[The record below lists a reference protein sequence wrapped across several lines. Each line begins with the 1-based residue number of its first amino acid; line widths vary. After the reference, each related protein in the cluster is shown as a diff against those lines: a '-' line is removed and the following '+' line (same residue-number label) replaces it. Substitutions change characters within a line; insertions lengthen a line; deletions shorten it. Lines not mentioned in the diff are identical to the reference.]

1 MVLPAM
7 VLRSCLLAQVY
18 AGGRIDGEGEGFCMR
33 SAAQPAPG
41 SADGRHPQKKTP
53 QRICEWITAL
63 PAPVGVYDWAM
74 VKAPLNVD
82 LARLRH
88 FLKSLEADAQITVGD
103 VDLNAQ
109 EIEILKREIA
119 DIEGVLNGSPDHGTR
134 AVLFQIDIDY
144 GVDHH
149 QYNGLDHASDAAVA
163 KAA

>member
-1 MVLPAM
+1 
-7 VLRSCLLAQVY
+7 
-18 AGGRIDGEGEGFCMR
+18 
-33 SAAQPAPG
+33 
-41 SADGRHPQKKTP
+41 
-53 QRICEWITAL
+53 
-63 PAPVGVYDWAM
+63 M

-82 LARLRH
+82 LVRLKH

-109 EIEILKREIA
+109 EVEILKREIA

-144 GVDHH
+144 GVEHH
-149 QYNGLDHASDAAVA
+149 QSGAHEHAGDAAVA

>member
-1 MVLPAM
+1 
-7 VLRSCLLAQVY
+7 
-18 AGGRIDGEGEGFCMR
+18 
-33 SAAQPAPG
+33 
-41 SADGRHPQKKTP
+41 
-53 QRICEWITAL
+53 
-63 PAPVGVYDWAM
+63 M

-82 LARLRH
+82 LARLRQ
-88 FLKSLEADAQITVGD
+88 FLKSLETDAQIAVGD
-103 VDLNAQ
+103 VDLNGQ

-149 QYNGLDHASDAAVA
+149 KNSARDHASDAAVA

>member
-1 MVLPAM
+1 
-7 VLRSCLLAQVY
+7 
-18 AGGRIDGEGEGFCMR
+18 
-33 SAAQPAPG
+33 
-41 SADGRHPQKKTP
+41 
-53 QRICEWITAL
+53 
-63 PAPVGVYDWAM
+63 M
-74 VKAPLNVD
+74 VKTPLNVD

-88 FLKSLEADAQITVGD
+88 FLKSLETEARIAVGD

-144 GVDHH
+144 GIDHQQSGAH
-149 QYNGLDHASDAAVA
+149 DSASHAVA